1 MAKKKARKAAEEKT
15 IEFVAD
21 ALEPVSSVSTSK
33 VVEAETT
40 AVIAEKTPAEIDFES
55 RSPAF
60 KELAMPKLPHLER
73 QNRARLQVQS
83 PHRIFFYWSLRSNPF
98 QALQRSLGAETA
110 GFTLVLRLIDIETER
125 EELLPID
132 PEGSHWFN
140 TEAGRSYRAEIGF
153 YSTTRPF
160 VRILFSNTITTPR
173 KSPSPRAASE
183 SQWRVSSH
191 KFAEVLDAS
200 GFQKDVFDV
209 AIAGDDAASAERV
222 THSALS
228 DLLGHSKYSLD
239 GISPEEIR
247 FALLAIASG
256 QALEELRWKIG
267 AALFAILQANA
278 ERLGAAR
285 AAAAMSEHFEIDD
298 SEFEEEEIG
307 PAVFGNSLVH
317 FPRRFKTRTRGEY
330 TPVSS
335 SAIAKR

>member
-1 MAKKKARKAAEEKT
+1 MARKKAKKTAEEKT
-15 IEFVAD
+15 IEFAAD
-21 ALEPVSSVSTSK
+21 GVEPVSSVSTPK
-33 VVEAETT
+33 AEMVAVVAD
-40 AVIAEKTPAEIDFES
+40 KTSAEIDFES

-83 PHRIFFYWSLRSNPF
+83 PNKIFFYWSLRSNPF

-110 GFTLVLRLIDIETER
+110 GFTLALRLIDIETER
-125 EELLPID
+125 EGLQAIE
-132 PEGSHWFN
+132 PEGTHWFN

-200 GFQKDVFDV
+200 GFQKDAFDV
-209 AIAGDDAASAERV
+209 AIAGDDSAVAERV
-222 THSALS
+222 THAALS
-228 DLLGHSKYSLD
+228 DFLGHSKYSLD
-239 GISPEEIR
+239 DISPEEIR

-278 ERLGAAR
+278 ERLAAAR
-285 AAAAMSEHFEIDD
+285 AAAAMSEHFEIDET
-298 SEFEEEEIG
+298 EFEEEEIG
-307 PAVFGNSLVH
+307 PTVFGNSLVH

-330 TPVSS
+330 SPDSS
-335 SAIAKR
+335 HILGK

>member
-1 MAKKKARKAAEEKT
+1 MARKKAKKAAEGKA

-21 ALEPVSSVSTSK
+21 GVEPVSSVEAPKSI
-33 VVEAETT
+33 EAETVA
-40 AVIAEKTPAEIDFES
+40 AVAAKSPAEIDFEN

-60 KELAMPKLPHLER
+60 KELALPKLPHLER

-83 PHRIFFYWSLRSNPF
+83 PNKIFFYWSLRSNPF

-110 GFTLVLRLIDIETER
+110 GFTLALRLIDIETER
-125 EELLPID
+125 EGLQAIE
-132 PEGSHWFN
+132 PEGTHWFN

-200 GFQKDVFDV
+200 GFQKDAFDV
-209 AIAGDDAASAERV
+209 AIAGDDSAVAERV
-222 THSALS
+222 THAALS
-228 DLLGHSKYSLD
+228 DFLGHSKYSLD
-239 GISPEEIR
+239 DISPEEIR

-278 ERLGAAR
+278 ERLAAAR
-285 AAAAMSEHFEIDD
+285 AAAAMSEHFEIDET
-298 SEFEEEEIG
+298 EFEEEEIG
-307 PAVFGNSLVH
+307 PTVFGNSLVH

-330 TPVSS
+330 SPDSS
-335 SAIAKR
+335 HILGK

>member
-1 MAKKKARKAAEEKT
+1 MAKKKAKKAAEGKT
-15 IEFVAD
+15 IGFVANG
-21 ALEPVSSVSTSK
+21 LEPVSSVSTSK

-83 PHRIFFYWSLRSNPF
+83 PNKIFFYWSLRSNPF

-110 GFTLVLRLIDIETER
+110 GFMLVLRLIDIETER
-125 EELLPID
+125 EEFQGIEA
-132 PEGSHWFN
+132 EGSHWFN

-160 VRILFSNTITTPR
+160 VRILFSNTIMTPR

-200 GFQKDVFDV
+200 GFQKDAFDV
-209 AIAGDDAASAERV
+209 AIAGDDSAGAERV
-222 THSALS
+222 THAALS

-239 GISPEEIR
+239 DISPEEIR
-247 FALLAIASG
+247 FALLAVASG
-256 QALEELRWKIG
+256 RALEELRWKIG

-278 ERLGAAR
+278 ERLAAAR
-285 AAAAMSEHFEIDD
+285 AAAAMSEHFEIDET
-298 SEFEEEEIG
+298 EFEEDEIG

-330 TPVSS
+330 LPDSS
-335 SAIAKR
+335 HILGK